1 VGVHLKSNQQNNA
14 RGWAELTL
22 LDVKASNMSAMLPSK
37 MEKQTEGLTKHN
49 LQTLFKG
56 MVHR

>member
-1 VGVHLKSNQQNNA
+1 
-14 RGWAELTL
+14 
-22 LDVKASNMSAMLPSK
+22 MSAMLPSK

-56 MVHR
+56 MAHR